1 MKNRNDIVP
10 ILVIVILHLGLYRS
24 HYLGISTFPW
34 DFLDGYHAPMYS
46 WYADG
51 SFFKPLRWNPYTN
64 FGYPTHLSLQ
74 NSSFYLPV
82 ALLDLLGL
90 PLTVHATTILQCVH
104 ILLGAIGLFLLLS
117 SYSISV
123 FSCCVAAITF
133 HLSAGFFSNAQH
145 VDIIRGY
152 SLIPWLLLYSRSKVI
167 LASRLNLVVFVL
179 IILLFITGVY
189 PGLIISSVYSVLGL
203 LLVDIQELAVTS
215 EILKYLKKILTAI
228 LIASLLS
235 SPKVLPFLANI
246 SEIQPRSD
254 IHSIS
259 NMSTSHLI
267 TLFFRPDI
275 IQMPNDLTMRSIFIM
290 PYTLIIFLGLYNYKP
305 YKSILKSGTILMI
318 TSLFFMLHPISF
330 EDIIPAYN
338 LSRFPLSD
346 YRPFLHIGIIFLSA
360 LSIDNLLYSSSFRE
374 KNIKFLK
381 YIQILFITFL
391 FYSFTI
397 YSLKLGI
404 PYNENKINYIM
415 IFLTFAF
422 LVAIWFLKNFCI
434 SYQQS
439 KLIQLVTYTFIIV
452 SILFSSNYI
461 NSTSFMWN
469 LSDYD
474 DIYSTY
480 YHFEL
485 EDSIQ
490 KYWNIRKTEWR
501 YRPERSGNSLIP
513 SSALELISGNKA
525 NYTQDFSSNGND
537 NSLTMYRRLNLD
549 SYLRKAQSAD
559 IVHFLMTR
567 SHVFL
572 VGTLK
577 DNHNQDSNSDLDI
590 FCTEDKLV
598 CNNSDEEISMEKYT
612 TDSSSY
618 YINLSKNSILVE
630 NEMYYP
636 GWHAKIIFND
646 NFSHS
651 DKEVTIDSFSYH
663 QFLRAWYLP
672 KGSYKFIT
680 YYNPPLTV
688 LSWILFSLGLSMLV
702 YLVVIL
708 R

>member
-1 MKNRNDIVP
+1 MTNRNNLIPIV
-10 ILVIVILHLGLYRS
+10 VIIMLHLGLYHS

-51 SFFKPLRWNPYTN
+51 SFLKPLRWNPYTN

-74 NSSFYLPV
+74 NSSFYLPL

-90 PLTVHATTILQCVH
+90 PLTVHTTTIVQCVH
-104 ILLGAIGLFLLLS
+104 ILLGAIGLFLLLR

-123 FSCCVAAITF
+123 FSCCVGAITF

-152 SLIPWLLLYSRSKVI
+152 SLIPWLMLYSRSRVI
-167 LASRLNLVVFVL
+167 LASRINVVVFVL

-203 LLVDIQELAVTS
+203 LLVDVQELAVTS

-235 SPKVLPFLANI
+235 SPKILPFLANI

-254 IHSIS
+254 IYSIS
-259 NMSTSHLI
+259 SMSTSHLI

-290 PYTLIIFLGLYNYKP
+290 PYTLIIFLGLYSYKP
-305 YKSILKSGTILMI
+305 YKNIVKSGTILI
-318 TSLFFMLHPISF
+318 IISLIFMLHPTYL
-330 EDIIPAYN
+330 EGIIPAYN
-338 LSRFPLSD
+338 LSRFPFSD

-360 LSIDNLLYSSSFRE
+360 LSLDNLLYSSSFQE
-374 KNIKFLK
+374 KNFKFLK

-404 PYNENKINYIM
+404 PYNENKIGYII

-422 LVAIWFLKNFCI
+422 LVAIWFLKNFRI
-434 SYQQS
+434 FYQQS
-439 KLIQLVTYTFIIV
+439 KLIQIVTYTFIIV

-480 YHFEL
+480 YHFKL

-490 KYWNIRKTEWR
+490 KYWNIRKTEWK
-501 YRPERSGNSLIP
+501 YRPERSGNLLIP

-525 NYTQDFSSNGND
+525 NYTQTFSSNGND
-537 NSLTMYRRLNLD
+537 NSLTMHRRLNLD
-549 SYLRKAQSAD
+549 SYLREAESSD
-559 IVHFLMTR
+559 IAHFLMSR

-572 VGTLK
+572 VNTVGYK
-577 DNHNQDSNSDLDI
+577 DSNSELEI
-590 FCTEDKLV
+590 FCPDDKLV
-598 CNNSDEEISMEKYT
+598 CNDREEEVSMEKYT

-618 YINLSKNSILVE
+618 HINLSKNSILVE

-636 GWHAKIIFND
+636 GWHAKIISND
-646 NFSHS
+646 SYS

-663 QFLRAWYLP
+663 QFFRAWYLP
-672 KGSYKFIT
+672 KGSYRFIT

-688 LSWILFSLGLSMLV
+688 LSWILFSLGLAVLIYSLCAPRK
-702 YLVVIL
+702 I
-708 R
+708 RI